1 MSHQSQTYPH
11 AILEFSELSNLV
23 LKTTNCFVKLF
34 KKGLFDNKHLKFRTI
49 MVKKKWP
56 VVFKMAL
63 FINLTNKQ

>member
-49 MVKKKWP
+49 MVKKNGQLYLKWH
-56 VVFKMAL
+56 FL
-63 FINLTNKQ
+63 LI